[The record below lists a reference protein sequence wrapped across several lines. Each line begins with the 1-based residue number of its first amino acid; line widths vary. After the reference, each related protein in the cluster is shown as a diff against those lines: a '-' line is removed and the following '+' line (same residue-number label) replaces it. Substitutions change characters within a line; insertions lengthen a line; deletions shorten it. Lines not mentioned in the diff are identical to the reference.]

1 MNKKKIMSVVASFTM
16 ITAYVTQTLTPNT
29 NHKAITFSPLTAYAD
44 DTVTQEEYVVGASLV
59 LDGSLKVNIKFN
71 CDISTNDNWTI
82 NGKAF
87 STTMK
92 KVSYAVPAKD
102 FMNDI
107 IIKHDSKT
115 VHTFSVADMLTQY
128 KANEKTK
135 NIAGVLENY
144 CKAAK
149 DYFED
154 NIVADYSDSYE
165 SIKAEIGNH
174 EIEMGD
180 GYYASSLLL
189 KSRTLLRHYYTKPV
203 DGSTPAS
210 NGYYYIEEVISA
222 HNYSDSDNY
231 CVNDYIYKAISNPN
245 ASANLKNLCVA
256 LYNYGKA
263 AAEYSRTPRNK
274 DTDDDGLYDELERLV
289 MCNPYMEDSDNN
301 GVPDGD
307 EDYDC
312 DGISNVDELSLRI
325 CPYAKDSDY
334 DGINDYDEL
343 YLHKTDPNNEDTDG
357 DFIIDGDELIL
368 QTNLNDP
375 ITNDIKDNENTKEY
389 KFADDSAQIIE
400 FNTSDQPFRFSF
412 DITAAGVVNKYIK
425 VSETGYRNA
434 ISENPYIIGKS
445 PCISYDEN
453 MKVDNVSVYFA
464 MQDGYDED
472 ISKYTVF
479 YYWEGYNLLIPIET
493 YYDNDSKTI
502 YANNVFSGTYCLL
515 NTAEMISA
523 LGNNGNMDRQAAPPV
538 LRAPNTPTTPDD
550 LNVYDDAAITWNGH
564 EYFLITSSSGMTYD
578 EAVGI
583 CAGYGGYPATVTS
596 EEENEVVSD
605 ASDWNEVW
613 LGAYVEKPK
622 LTEYIIRW
630 ITGEE
635 GSYECWRQT
644 YLVAGIS
651 ETDHIGSFW
660 GLWAWHNE
668 SVKLNAVVCERSGSA
683 FSSGNYD
690 GLTFSKSDL
699 ELNRNSDVDTDG
711 DGIPDYLELSLFD
724 KGIFDAS
731 GKHIPANFGLYID
744 AAAAA
749 GMIISESTKNIIGDI
764 PVPSFN
770 SSPQK
775 PDDDDDG
782 YSDNEDG
789 KPKKYQEDR
798 IEILAHFDIDSPGKE
813 NYNDALKLK
822 DYYIKEGKN
831 CVIRSFFIGYDGFMQ
846 GWNAIGDIGDDASDV
861 TGKYYYNV
869 TDVILIAH
877 SGEGDYYGMG
887 HNGDKF
893 NYIILGNEEKLVP
906 RLNEKNSEYY
916 GIEDIS
922 NCRRFDKLDM
932 LICDSDVIDEVFDKS
947 LAETFI
953 SHFPSIKKVYA
964 FDCACQLLTWQLEQN
979 GVEKEVV
986 VWAGL
991 ITKGFTK
998 ENEFYLFHNY
1008 DSDDELLKAIFTYYP
1023 ELKNANGQVVYMR
1036 NPDSSYTQN
1045 SDLYLGK
1052 EDIWYV
1058 IYYKDDWYKK
1068 EEWYN
1073 EDYYWYDGEYNE
1085 NEERDTLSYPYIEV
1099 IPITQNGFGFDPVFA
1114 G

>member
-1 MNKKKIMSVVASFTM
+1 MNKKRIMSVVASFSM
-16 ITAYVTQTLTPNT
+16 ITAYLTQTVTPNT
-29 NHKAITFSPLTAYAD
+29 NQKAITLSPLTAYAD
-44 DTVTQEEYVVGASLV
+44 DAVTQEEYVVGASLV
-59 LDGSLKVNIKFN
+59 LDGSLKVNIKFKG
-71 CDISTNDNWTI
+71 DISTNDNWTI

-135 NIAGVLENY
+135 NIAGVLESY

-165 SIKAEIGNH
+165 SIKTEIGNH

-203 DGSTPAS
+203 DGSTAAS

-368 QTNLNDP
+368 QTNPNDA

-502 YANNVFSGTYCLL
+502 YANNVFAGTYCLL

-583 CAGYGGYPATVTS
+583 CARYGGYPATVIS
-596 EEENEVVSD
+596 EEENDVVSD

-683 FSSGNYD
+683 ISSGNYD

-699 ELNRNSDVDTDG
+699 ELNRNSNVDTDG
-711 DGIPDYLELSLFD
+711 DGIPDYLELSSFD
-724 KGIFDAS
+724 KGIFDAA
-731 GKHIPANFGLYID
+731 GKHIPANFGLYMD

-764 PVPSFN
+764 PVSSFN

-789 KPKKYQEDR
+789 KPKKEQEDR
-798 IEILAHFDIDSPGKE
+798 IEILAHFDFYSEGQE
-813 NYNDALKLK
+813 NYNAALQLNN
-822 DYYIKEGKN
+822 YYIKKGKN
-831 CVIRSFFIGYDGFMQ
+831 CIIRFFEGYDGFMQ
-846 GWNAIGDIGDDASDV
+846 GWNAIGDDATDV

-869 TDVILIAH
+869 TDVILVAH
-877 SGEGDYYGMG
+877 G
-887 HNGDKF
+887 HQLSVYPGCG
-893 NYIILGNEEKLVP
+893 IVLGN
-906 RLNEKNSEYY
+906 NESLMPTKNDTEFPYDIVTY
-916 GIEDIS
+916 DIENIS
-922 NCRRFDKLDM
+922 SCRRFDKLE
-932 LICDSDVIDEVFDKS
+932 LLVCDSDVKQKYFTKS
-947 LAETFI
+947 IAETFI
-953 SHFPSIKKVYA
+953 SHFSSIKKVYA
-964 FDCACQLLTWQLEQN
+964 FDCACEILEMD
-979 GVEKEVV
+979 GVM
-986 VWAGL
+986 VWTGCLRL
-991 ITKGFTK
+991 IG
-998 ENEFYLFHNY
+998 NMMDY
-1008 DSDDELLKAIFTYYP
+1008 DFLNSTRTPEELLKTINMLFP
-1023 ELKNANGQVVYMR
+1023 EYKQYNGQVVYIR
-1036 NPDSSYTQN
+1036 TSESSYTKY
-1045 SDLYLGK
+1045 SDLYFGQQDIRYLIDIDRNLDGK
-1052 EDIWYV
+1052 WDE
-1058 IYYKDDWYKK
+1058 KDLTGNKQIQK
-1068 EEWYN
+1068 
-1073 EDYYWYDGEYNE
+1073 
-1085 NEERDTLSYPYIEV
+1085 PP
-1099 IPITQNGFGFDPVFA
+1099 IPNSFGFDPVFA

>member
-583 CAGYGGYPATVTS
+583 CAGYGGYPATVIS
-596 EEENEVVSD
+596 EEENDVVAD

-744 AAAAA
+744 AAAAT

-764 PVPSFN
+764 SVPSYN
-770 SSPQK
+770 SNPLN
-775 PDDDDDG
+775 PDEDDDD
-782 YSDNEDG
+782 YWDNEDVN
-789 KPKKYQEDR
+789 PKEENEDR
-798 IEILAHFDIDSPGKE
+798 IEILAHFDFYSDDQV
-813 NYNDALKLK
+813 NYNAARQLNN
-822 DYYIKEGKN
+822 YYIKKGKN
-831 CVIRSFFIGYDGFMQ
+831 CIIRFFEGYDGFIQ
-846 GWNAIGDIGDDASDV
+846 AWNRIGDNDKAV

-869 TDVILIAH
+869 TDVILVAH
-877 SGEGDYYGMG
+877 GVNAGD
-887 HNGDKF
+887 
-893 NYIILGNEEKLVP
+893 IIPGCAISLGNGESLIPPRSEVSIAWGDTPYEIEKIV
-906 RLNEKNSEYY
+906 S
-916 GIEDIS
+916 
-922 NCRRFDKLDM
+922 CRRFDKLE
-932 LICDSDVIDEVFDKS
+932 LLVCNSDNIPGGFTKS
-947 LAETFI
+947 IAETFI

-964 FDCACQLLTWQLEQN
+964 FDCAC
-979 GVEKEVV
+979 
-986 VWAGL
+986 
-991 ITKGFTK
+991 
-998 ENEFYLFHNY
+998 
-1008 DSDDELLKAIFTYYP
+1008 ELLDGEVAIYDNTGKTDDTGKFEKKEIKPIWLGVVGIDLEDKSEFDLYKNCKSEIELLELIFNKYP
-1023 ELKNANGQVVYMR
+1023 EYKEYNGQVEYLR
-1036 NPDSSYTQN
+1036 TSGTSYIKR
-1045 SDLYLGK
+1045 SDLYFGQTDICYYIRLVKYKINDEGEEIK
-1052 EDIWYV
+1052 EYISTT
-1058 IYYKDDWYKK
+1058 YKDPFT
-1068 EEWYN
+1068 N
-1073 EDYYWYDGEYNE
+1073 
-1085 NEERDTLSYPYIEV
+1085 SY
-1099 IPITQNGFGFDPVFA
+1099 GFDPVFA